1 MSQKTFNWIAGI
13 IFTVVAIA
21 HLIRSISGWDV
32 VINAWSIPVG
42 VSVLGFLF
50 LSFLAYNAF
59 KLGK

>member
-32 VINAWSIPVG
+32 VINTWSIPVG
-42 VSVLGFLF
+42 VSVIGFLF
-50 LSFLAYNAF
+50 LSFLAYNGF